1 MGFTRQVPGLESK
14 GKRMMYRL
22 AITLVS
28 GFFLCGITVACE
40 QANLPWHLLGTRLSE
55 IDPRF
60 VSITYDGDFLDEI
73 DNAKIDER
81 WLVIDK
87 SRRYLTLQTSD
98 RIVTSIFVSDELYVT
113 DKGIRIG
120 DTLSTIRGVYP
131 DAFDQITEKKLFGGT
146 YQTSVDIGKISFWF
160 VAEEARKKLLNGETI
175 DLDDESVNQSRL
187 WVIHMTPK

>member
-1 MGFTRQVPGLESK
+1 M
-14 GKRMMYRL
+14 
-22 AITLVS
+22 
-28 GFFLCGITVACE
+28 
-40 QANLPWHLLGTRLSE
+40 
-55 IDPRF
+55 
-60 VSITYDGDFLDEI
+60 
-73 DNAKIDER
+73 
-81 WLVIDK
+81 
-87 SRRYLTLQTSD
+87 QTSD